1 LGPAN
6 GRSYTPPASSRTRV
20 ATWPTATRRR
30 STTHPEVPVEA
41 ETLLTLFRIV
51 VGTAVIAFFV
61 AWAVRRATFL
71 WQLTTRVARPN
82 PVRDIRKAFKANLKQ
97 ALINIF
103 GNRKLLK
110 WSLPGIAH
118 FWVMWAFFVLQT
130 TLLEAAGELYV
141 GPEFTLPLLNDI
153 SLLGITAYDVLGF
166 FQDSLGLLSLTGIV
180 IFAAIRFAQDPRSM
194 GRRSRFTGS
203 NLNQGWW
210 VLAAEVLVVWTIW
223 VAHGVRWAEGHAPTE
238 AAFVSR
244 FFGQQLVGIDTLTL
258 EWIGAINLVVHFAI
272 VGGFLVFTLHSKHLH
287 ILTIAFQEL
296 TRDPERTTALGKLET
311 DKIDME
317 AMDEDTVLGVGTIE
331 QFTFDRYLDF
341 MSCTE
346 CGRCQTQCPA
356 WNTGKPLSP
365 KMLIM
370 DLRDHLYAKGPFLL
384 DQANGASEDDLAE
397 QAEALGDVINI
408 PLVGD
413 APGEPSVI
421 DFDVL
426 WSCTTCGACV
436 EECPVD
442 IQHVDT
448 IVDMRRYK
456 AMMES
461 SFPQEAGV
469 MLRNV
474 ENAGD
479 PWGVGQAKREEWTEK
494 LDFDIPVLQPGSD
507 AGGEYEYLFWTGC
520 AGAVDD
526 RSKKITQATAQ
537 LLHDAGVEFA
547 ILGKN
552 ETCTGDPARRLGM
565 EYLFQMLAEANV
577 ELLKSVGAEKTKIV
591 AWCPHCFNTIKNEYP
606 DFDGHFEVLHHSEVL
621 AKLIDEGRLVAT
633 NQLDKRITYHDP
645 CYLGRHN
652 DVYATP
658 RKVVDAVPGLQPTE
672 MGRCRSNGF
681 CCGAGGARM
690 WMEENIGK
698 RVNMDRVDE
707 ALELDP
713 ELISTACP
721 YCTTMLSDGIAQKVQ
736 EGALEDGQV
745 EVLDISEVLARGR
758 MLPLAAQGVAGT
770 AGGNGAGPEPGP
782 EGGTAS
788 GETPAGTSAPSA
800 KA

>member
-1 LGPAN
+1 VG
-6 GRSYTPPASSRTRV
+6 S
-20 ATWPTATRRR
+20 
-30 STTHPEVPVEA
+30 
-41 ETLLTLFRIV
+41 ETMLMLFRIV
-51 VGTAVIAFFV
+51 VGTAVIAFFG
-61 AWAVRRATFL
+61 AWAVRRVAFL
-71 WQLTTRVARPN
+71 WGLVTKAARPN
-82 PVRDIRKAFKANLKQ
+82 PVRDIRTAFKANLRM
-97 ALINIF
+97 ALTNIF
-103 GNRKLLK
+103 GNRKLLR
-110 WSLPGIAH
+110 WSVPGIAH

-130 TLLEAAGELYV
+130 TVLEAIGELYV
-141 GPEFTLPLLNDI
+141 GPTFQLPLLGSI
-153 SLLGITAYDVLGF
+153 ELFGITLYDVLGF
-166 FQDSLGLLSLTGIV
+166 FQDTFGLLSLTGIA
-180 IFAAIRFAQDPRSM
+180 IFASIRLAQDPRSK
-194 GRRSRFTGS
+194 GRSSRFAGS

-210 VLAAEVLVVWTIW
+210 VLSAETLVVWTLW
-223 VAHGVRWAEGHAPTE
+223 VAHGIRFAEGHAPTE

-244 FFGQQLVGIDTLTL
+244 QFGEVFAGMDTLTL
-258 EWIGAINLVVHFAI
+258 EWIGAVNLVVHMAI
-272 VGGFLVFTLHSKHLH
+272 VLGFLVFTLHSKHLH

-296 TRDPERTTALGKLET
+296 TRDPTKDKALGGLET
-311 DKIDME
+311 DLIDME
-317 AMDEDTVLGVGTIE
+317 AMDEDTILGVGQIE
-331 QFTFDRYLDF
+331 HFTFDRYLDF
-341 MSCTE
+341 MTCTE
-346 CGRCQTQCPA
+346 CGRCQSQCPA

-370 DLRDHLYAKGPFLL
+370 DLRDHMYAKGPFMLGKV
-384 DQANGASEDDLAE
+384 DE
-397 QAEALGDVINI
+397 AEAGDVISI

-413 APGEPSVI
+413 EPRAPAVI
-421 DFDVL
+421 DYDVL

-479 PWGVGQAKREEWTEK
+479 PWGVGQHKREEWTKK

-507 AGGEYEYLFWTGC
+507 AGGQYEYIFWTGC

-526 RSKKITQATAQ
+526 RSVKITQATAQ
-537 LLHDAGVEFA
+537 LLHDAGVDFA
-547 ILGKN
+547 ILGNN

-565 EYLFQMLAEANV
+565 EYLFQMLAQTNV
-577 ELLKSVGAEKTKIV
+577 ELLKSVGADKTKIV

-633 NQLDKRITYHDP
+633 NAIEKRVTYHDP

-652 DVYATP
+652 EVYSTP
-658 RKVVDAVPGLQPTE
+658 RQVVNAVPGLQPTE
-672 MGRCRSNGF
+672 MTRCRSNGF

-690 WMEENIGK
+690 WMEETIGK
-698 RVNMDRVDE
+698 RVNMERVDE

-721 YCTTMLSDGIAQKVQ
+721 YCTTMLTDGIAQKVQ
-736 EGALEDGQV
+736 EGSLEDGQV
-745 EVLDISEVLARGR
+745 EVLDISEVLQRGR
-758 MLPLAAQGVAGT
+758 MLPLAAQGVVGT
-770 AGGNGAGPEPGP
+770 AGGNGNGNGSHSPAP
-782 EGGTAS
+782 S
-788 GETPAGTSAPSA
+788 GEPAGQA
-800 KA
+800 